1 VCTSCKDGYDLEDNK
16 CKKNGI
22 DTLVI
27 VLVVVGVIVL
37 AGAVFVVIKCIKKRK
52 SPLSQDD
59 YEEL

>member
-1 VCTSCKDGYDLEDNK
+1 MCTSCKDGYDLEDNK

-37 AGAVFVVIKCIKKRK
+37 AGAGNFR
-52 SPLSQDD
+52 L
-59 YEEL
+59 YF